1 MNERSTQVLLA
12 AVGALL
18 LVNLVRPVVLPSMAR
33 AEEEQ
38 IASVVRAR
46 SIELVDARGRTRAQL
61 TVEADGEAVFRMRD
75 DGGAVRVKLGASR
88 DGSGLVLLN
97 DRTEPGVHVLAA
109 RAGTSLTLAAAGKEP
124 RVLTP

>member
-1 MNERSTQVLLA
+1 MSERSTQVLLA

-18 LVNLVRPVVLPSMAR
+18 AANLVRPASLPSVAR
-33 AEEEQ
+33 AEEGQ
-38 IASVVRAR
+38 IASVVRAHA
-46 SIELVDARGRTRAQL
+46 IELVDARGRTRAQL

-75 DGGAVRVKLGASR
+75 DGGTVRVKLGASR

-97 DRTEPGVHVLAA
+97 DRTEPGVHVLAK